1 MKKNLQWKVVLT
13 VAVIALAIFL
23 AYPFNDTKIKR
34 GLDLKGGIHLTLQ
47 VMTDDSINIETD
59 QEIARLEELFKKNS
73 ITFTKATKEGLGRIS
88 VQGVLADQE
97 GKTRDLFDEYSRDWD
112 YTFAGDRANLTL
124 KPLVIQFLRDQSVSQ
139 AKETIDNR
147 VNGLG
152 VAEPLIQRQGAD
164 EIIVELPGVD
174 DPDRVKELIKVTAV
188 LEWKLVKAGPA
199 ADEATLL
206 QPYNGAVPDDAEVLK
221 GDPKRG
227 QGGFYLVDKVATV
240 TGKDLRTIR
249 RVTDEW
255 NSPAVSFSL
264 NADGGA
270 RFEQLT
276 GANIGKQI
284 AIILDKKVQSA
295 PVVEDRI
302 SRAQG
307 GIIRGRF
314 TAQEADDLV
323 VVLKAGAL
331 PAGIK
336 YLEERTIGPALGAD
350 SIRQGFLAGL
360 VAIVAVMTFMVFF
373 YKLSGLNA
381 IIALL
386 LNVRHPV
393 RRPGLLQGRP
403 DAARHRRHH
412 PGRRH
417 GRRRQRPDL
426 REDQGGAGPGQ
437 GRRERG
443 LPGLLAG
450 LHGHL
455 RLQPDDHH
463 LGRLPLPVRHRAHPG
478 LRRDPDDQPRRQPV
492 HGRLRLAPYLRPHGQ
507 EIRQEAEYLTCNSS
521 RPPTSGS

>member
-23 AYPFNDTKIKR
+23 AFPFNDTKIKR

-47 VMTDDSINIETD
+47 VITDDSINIETD
-59 QEIARLEELFKKNS
+59 QEIGRLEELFKKNS

-124 KPLVIQFLRDQSVSQ
+124 KPLVIRFLRDQSVSQ

-152 VAEPLIQRQGAD
+152 VAEPLIQRQGDD

-206 QPYNGAVPDDAEVLK
+206 QPYNGVVPEDAEVLK

-227 QGGFYLVDKVATV
+227 QAGFFLVDKVATV

-302 SRAQG
+302 SRTQG

-350 SIRQGFLAGL
+350 SIRQGLMAGL
-360 VAIVAVMTFMVFF
+360 VAIVAVMTFMVVF
-373 YKLSGLNA
+373 YKVSGINA

-386 LNVRHPV
+386 LNVV
-393 RRPGLLQGRP
+393 ILFGALAYFK
-403 DAARHRRHH
+403 AA
-412 PGRRH
+412 
-417 GRRRQRPDL
+417 L
-426 REDQGGAGPGQ
+426 T
-437 GRRERG
+437 
-443 LPGLLAG
+443 LPGIAGVILAVG
-450 LHGHL
+450 MAVDANVLIFERIKEELALGKGVASAVSQGFSRAFTAIFDSNLTTIISAVFLFQFGTGPIRGYAVTLTISLVANLFTAVFISHL
-455 RLQPDDHH
+455 IFDLMVKKSAKK
-463 LGRLPLPVRHRAHPG
+463 LS
-478 LRRDPDDQPRRQPV
+478 
-492 HGRLRLAPYLRPHGQ
+492 
-507 EIRQEAEYLTCNSS
+507 I
-521 RPPTSGS
+521 